1 MDGGATY
8 SITWIEGEKRF
19 EPREYV
25 RLIMPR
31 AKWWQW
37 RYKRE
42 RAEMARLAESYGMR
56 LHEA

>member
-1 MDGGATY
+1 MTY
-8 SITWIEGEKRF
+8 RITWIEGEKHY

-42 RAEMARLAESYGMR
+42 RAEMERLAKSYRMR
-56 LHEA
+56 LHES